1 MQIVSYI
8 LCIVGAFFNLYVLV
22 RCYAKVND
30 TNVKIDL
37 RNVMVLLSGSFFTL
51 IVNNFL
57 KSNYK
62 IIFLFLITFFVFKL
76 IINEDFMSAFYAS
89 IIFYILLL
97 FCDLL
102 SSCLVFILPFK
113 NYKYLEPLGFY
124 KVLLTVLDSLFLIL
138 IFKLKKVSLFI
149 AKFMNLLKE
158 KLNVWF
164 IVIILLLLMNFL
176 IITYFHVLNFNF
188 NSFIVAIIISLSFL
202 IMCYFFIKEYV
213 KNMIVKQEQQSLL
226 NIMSE
231 YEGMLEKDRINRHEM
246 INNLLVLKS
255 FDDKNSDK
263 YKEILDDII
272 KEYQEN
278 KSKTYRSLYSLP
290 NGVKGIVY
298 YKMSNIIDQGIE
310 FTSEISNM
318 VYEEF
323 DKLESKLYYKV
334 CKIVGILI
342 DNAIEA
348 AVDTKEKFIL
358 IEMFKQKNTL
368 NIIIENSFNNNVDLN
383 DINKKGFSTKGK
395 NRGYG
400 LHIVNKLVKSSD
412 DIFFKQSISNSK
424 FLSELKITPY

>member
-8 LCIVGAFFNLYVLV
+8 LCFVGAFFNLYVLV

-30 TNVKIDL
+30 KDFKLSFINCLILFIASLAIFSVNVFLISKYNI
-37 RNVMVLLSGSFFTL
+37 LLL
-51 IVNNFL
+51 YLV
-57 KSNYK
+57 
-62 IIFLFLITFFVFKL
+62 IFLSLKFIFKENTYQL
-76 IINEDFMSAFYAS
+76 LYKSF
-89 IIFYILLL
+89 IFYILLL
-97 FCDLL
+97 FCD
-102 SSCLVFILPFK
+102 FIM
-113 NYKYLEPLGFY
+113 
-124 KVLLTVLDSLFLIL
+124 SLFLMLLPINSEKIYAL
-138 IFKLKKVSLFI
+138 NLTKALSTIFDSIAFLTLFTFRKTYNFIKKSFNSLE
-149 AKFMNLLKE
+149 E
-158 KLNVWF
+158 KYSIHL
-164 IVIILLLLMNFL
+164 
-176 IITYFHVLNFNF
+176 
-188 NSFIVAIIISLSFL
+188 NSFIFLFL
-202 IMCYFFIKEYV
+202 IMFLLVTYLNAYNFDFNTFFFVFIIITSFLVLSVILLKSYF
-213 KNMIVKQEQQSLL
+213 KNSNALKEQQSLL

-231 YEGMLEKDRINRHEM
+231 YEGILEKDRINRHEM

-424 FLSELKITPY
+424 FLSELKITLH

>member
-8 LCIVGAFFNLYVLV
+8 LCFVGAFFNLYVLV

-30 TNVKIDL
+30 KDFKLSFKNSLILFISALAIFSVNV
-37 RNVMVLLSGSFFTL
+37 FL
-51 IVNNFL
+51 IS
-57 KSNYK
+57 KYK
-62 IIFLFLITFFVFKL
+62 ILLLYLVIFLSLKL
-76 IINEDFMSAFYAS
+76 IFKENTYQLLYKSF
-89 IIFYILLL
+89 IFYILLL
-97 FCDLL
+97 FCD
-102 SSCLVFILPFK
+102 FIM
-113 NYKYLEPLGFY
+113 
-124 KVLLTVLDSLFLIL
+124 SLFLMLLPIDSEKIYAL
-138 IFKLKKVSLFI
+138 NLTKALSTIFDSVAFLALFTFKKTYNFIKKSFHSLEEKYSIHLNLFI
-149 AKFMNLLKE
+149 FLFLIMFLLVTY
-158 KLNVWF
+158 LNAYNFDFNTFFFVF
-164 IVIILLLLMNFL
+164 VIIASFLVLSIILLKS
-176 IITYFHVLNFNF
+176 YFK
-188 NSFIVAIIISLSFL
+188 NSTAL
-202 IMCYFFIKEYV
+202 K
-213 KNMIVKQEQQSLL
+213 EQQSLL

-231 YEGMLEKDRINRHEM
+231 YEGMLEKDRVNRHEM

-263 YKEILDDII
+263 YREILDDII

-298 YKMSNIIDQGIE
+298 YKMANIIDQGVE
-310 FTSEISNM
+310 FTSEISNT

-348 AVDTKEKFIL
+348 AIDTKEKFIL
-358 IEMFKQKNTL
+358 IEMYREKNTL
-368 NIIIENSFNNNVDLN
+368 NIIIENSFNNNFDLN

-412 DIFFKQSISNSK
+412 DMFFKQGISNSK
-424 FLSELKITPY
+424 FLSELKITLH

>member
-30 TNVKIDL
+30 KDFKLSVFNLLVMMIAAALNFGINV
-37 RNVMVLLSGSFFTL
+37 FL
-51 IVNNFL
+51 IS
-57 KSNYK
+57 KYK
-62 IIFLFLITFFVFKL
+62 ILLLYLVIFLSLKFIFKENIYQL
-76 IINEDFMSAFYAS
+76 LYKSF
-89 IIFYILLL
+89 IFYILLL
-97 FCDLL
+97 FCD
-102 SSCLVFILPFK
+102 FIM
-113 NYKYLEPLGFY
+113 
-124 KVLLTVLDSLFLIL
+124 SLFLMLLPIDSEKIYALNLTKALSTIFDSIAFLIL
-138 IFKLKKVSLFI
+138 FTFRKTYNFIKKSFNSLEEKYSIHLNLFI
-149 AKFMNLLKE
+149 
-158 KLNVWF
+158 
-164 IVIILLLLMNFL
+164 FL
-176 IITYFHVLNFNF
+176 
-188 NSFIVAIIISLSFL
+188 FL
-202 IMCYFFIKEYV
+202 IMFLLVTYLNAYNFDFNTFFFVFIIITSFLVLSVILLKSYF
-213 KNMIVKQEQQSLL
+213 KNSNALKEQQSLL

-424 FLSELKITPY
+424 FLSELKITLH

>member
-1 MQIVSYI
+1 
-8 LCIVGAFFNLYVLV
+8 
-22 RCYAKVND
+22 
-30 TNVKIDL
+30 
-37 RNVMVLLSGSFFTL
+37 
-51 IVNNFL
+51 
-57 KSNYK
+57 
-62 IIFLFLITFFVFKL
+62 
-76 IINEDFMSAFYAS
+76 
-89 IIFYILLL
+89 
-97 FCDLL
+97 
-102 SSCLVFILPFK
+102 
-113 NYKYLEPLGFY
+113 
-124 KVLLTVLDSLFLIL
+124 
-138 IFKLKKVSLFI
+138 
-149 AKFMNLLKE
+149 
-158 KLNVWF
+158 
-164 IVIILLLLMNFL
+164 
-176 IITYFHVLNFNF
+176 
-188 NSFIVAIIISLSFL
+188 
-202 IMCYFFIKEYV
+202 
-213 KNMIVKQEQQSLL
+213 MIVKQEQQSLL

-310 FTSEISNM
+310 FTSEIGNM

-424 FLSELKITPY
+424 FLSELKITLH

>member
-8 LCIVGAFFNLYVLV
+8 LCFVGAFFNLYVLV

-30 TNVKIDL
+30 KDFKLSFKNSLILFISALAIFSVNV
-37 RNVMVLLSGSFFTL
+37 FL
-51 IVNNFL
+51 IS
-57 KSNYK
+57 KYK
-62 IIFLFLITFFVFKL
+62 ILLLYLVIFLSLKFIFKENTYQL
-76 IINEDFMSAFYAS
+76 LYKSF
-89 IIFYILLL
+89 IFYILLL
-97 FCDLL
+97 FCD
-102 SSCLVFILPFK
+102 FIM
-113 NYKYLEPLGFY
+113 
-124 KVLLTVLDSLFLIL
+124 SLFLMLLPIDSEKIYAL
-138 IFKLKKVSLFI
+138 NLTKALSTIFDSVAFLALFTFKKTYNFIKKSFHSLEEKYSIHLNLFI
-149 AKFMNLLKE
+149 FLFLIMFLLVTY
-158 KLNVWF
+158 LNAYNFDFNTFFFVF
-164 IVIILLLLMNFL
+164 VIIASFLVLSIILLKS
-176 IITYFHVLNFNF
+176 YFK
-188 NSFIVAIIISLSFL
+188 NSTAL
-202 IMCYFFIKEYV
+202 K
-213 KNMIVKQEQQSLL
+213 EQQSLL

-231 YEGMLEKDRINRHEM
+231 YEGMLEKDRVNRHEM

-263 YKEILDDII
+263 YREILDDII

-298 YKMSNIIDQGIE
+298 YKMANIIDQGVE
-310 FTSEISNM
+310 FTSEISNT

-348 AVDTKEKFIL
+348 AIDTKEKFIL
-358 IEMFKQKNTL
+358 IEMFKEKDTL
-368 NIIIENSFNNNVDLN
+368 NIIIENSFNNNFDLN

-412 DIFFKQSISNSK
+412 DMFFKQSISNSK
-424 FLSELKITPY
+424 FLSELKITLH